1 MNVNFFNTMPLKV
14 KDNFFDNNINE
25 NLKSENNENSKFN
38 TILKDMFNQANQ
50 LKIDS
55 DNMTSDFLAGK
66 TDNLHEVMI
75 TAQKADI
82 AISFVSEIRNRLVE
96 AYQEF
101 SRMQL

>member
-1 MNVNFFNTMPLKV
+1 MNINLFNNLPIKI
-14 KDNFFDNNINE
+14 KDNMFE
-25 NLKSENNENSKFN
+25 NKIGSDSKLDNNENSKFN
-38 TILKDMFNQANQ
+38 VMLKEMFNEANQ

-55 DNMTSDFLAGK
+55 DKMTGDFLAGK

-75 TAQKADI
+75 TAQKAEI
-82 AISFVSEIRNRLVE
+82 AISFITEVRNRLVE